1 MFSLVSPVTEGDP
14 KDGFLMGPYITAL
27 VSEPLPVGLVGEAN
41 PHLVSLRF
49 QANIAGR
56 GLA

>member
-1 MFSLVSPVTEGDP
+1 MFSLVSPFTEGYP
-14 KDGFLMGPYITAL
+14 KDGILRCPYITAL